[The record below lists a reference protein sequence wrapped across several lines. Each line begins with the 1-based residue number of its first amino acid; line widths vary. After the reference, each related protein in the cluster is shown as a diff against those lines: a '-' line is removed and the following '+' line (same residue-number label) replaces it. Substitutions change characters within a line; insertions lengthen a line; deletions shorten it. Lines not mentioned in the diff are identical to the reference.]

1 MLRYT
6 ICVDQHLSKF
16 SISAIFFYFPKILVL
31 FIQFHKVNTW
41 LNNGPPSKNGERGTR
56 YYCVREKKKYC
67 VWQGTGIPVQARR
80 SGKKIMAFE
89 ELDKKWL
96 VGARRSYLGFAKV
109 ESARRGSVI
118 ECFQEIIH
126 DHLQLWEGHK
136 TTWIMLRAFQKGAGV
151 DMRLVRLKV
160 KQILQIWHT
169 MITYSLHIMWCGIK
183 KLYVHVDW

>member
-1 MLRYT
+1 MCRPT
-6 ICVDQHLSKF
+6 QICLNFQFRPF
-16 SISAIFFYFPKILVL
+16 SL
-31 FIQFHKVNTW
+31 F
-41 LNNGPPSKNGERGTR
+41 SKNTCPFYSVSQSKHMIKQRPPFQKWRKGDKVLLCTR
-56 YYCVREKKKYC
+56 EKKYC

-183 KLYVHVDW
+183 KLYVHVGW

>member
-1 MLRYT
+1 MCRPT
-6 ICVDQHLSKF
+6 HICLNFQFRPFFFFSKNTCP
-16 SISAIFFYFPKILVL
+16 FYSVSQSKHIIKQRPPFQKWRKGDKVLLCTREEEKILCMAGSR
-31 FIQFHKVNTW
+31 N
-41 LNNGPPSKNGERGTR
+41 SSSS
-56 YYCVREKKKYC
+56 EKIR
-67 VWQGTGIPVQARR
+67 Q
-80 SGKKIMAFE
+80 KIMAFE